1 PAPHGVCSAHGPQA
15 ADWEWGHRKCR
26 TTRGQFALERP
37 QSLLVSRQCRGHS
50 LVAVVLQSGS
60 VEHVETYGYIT
71 PCFAGSLI
79 GKMGTRPPVREIP
92 AGGAGADQSR
102 LPRARHHHG
111 RGEGTPGVMAE
122 RERGGEIL
130 ALSLYRAEKSW
141 RPGL

>member
-50 LVAVVLQSGS
+50 LVAVVLQSGA

-79 GKMGTRPPVREIP
+79 GKMGTRPSLAIDGLIGISSTVPSLS
-92 AGGAGADQSR
+92 G
-102 LPRARHHHG
+102 LPN
-111 RGEGTPGVMAE
+111 
-122 RERGGEIL
+122 
-130 ALSLYRAEKSW
+130 
-141 RPGL
+141 